1 MLKLLSRLTLLV
13 ALIAPS
19 TNLAAAPQSSSLL
32 RVLKTTTQGQSNQMH
47 PIDVSL
53 ANGHGVTLSFLP
65 SDQIITKAWLDNPS
79 FVVLDG
85 DGCLQG
91 LPGALNCDGPGAKVL
106 HLKRIKDLNIPGLPS
121 TNTSLL
127 TVITTGPDGGGIYLY
142 RINKSA
148 RPNSLI
154 FEMVPPPTE
163 SPPVSSPLITQLERG
178 ILIASRQKT
187 LENWELLKPKL
198 RRVVTYLRQ
207 GQTLSQSLTRSE
219 VSWDLVGQILTLGEK
234 ND

>member
-1 MLKLLSRLTLLV
+1 MLKLLSSCVLLV

-32 RVLKTTTQGQSNQMH
+32 RVVKTTTQGQSNQLH

-65 SDQIITKAWLDNPS
+65 SNQIITKAWLDNPS
-79 FVVLDG
+79 FVVIDG

-142 RINKSA
+142 RIHKSA

-154 FEMVPPPTE
+154 FEMVPPPPE
-163 SPPVSSPLITQLERG
+163 PPQLSSPLITQLERG
-178 ILIASRQKT
+178 ILIASNQGNI
-187 LENWELLKPKL
+187 ENWDALKPQL
-198 RRVVTYLRQ
+198 RRVVIYLQQ
-207 GQTLSQSLTRSE
+207 GQTLSESLSRSE
-219 VSWDLVGQILTLGEK
+219 VSWDLVGQILELGEK
-234 ND
+234 K